1 MSSPDIIFNPET
13 GRYVKATGRKG
24 KNLARRGVV
33 APRFTVKAPKTVHF
47 ALAPPAPRFAA
58 FAAPPPPR
66 FAAPPPPRAAAFAL
80 PPRIATVAPGGPC
93 GPGKERNPLTGRC
106 VKHGSRVFNQ
116 LVKAFGPPPSAP
128 PPPPSTFYPVHRAAA
143 AAAPALTEP
152 SPRLGARKTG
162 VAPLVDR
169 GSVLGWA
176 STNCH
181 NSADPLTGIP
191 FTHAEPAALQELVR
205 LHNGTCT
212 FATPLDSH
220 VAAQHKRGTLATLPD
235 DPSGHMT
242 LEDFT
247 ALRDAMRRHTPGY
260 KIPGRKHQ
268 RPPATWQLY
277 VASDERSGPDFVT
290 VAYVDTMK
298 GVMRADGPHYPESAI
313 VIDLGFL
320 PADFSGSCTGPMM
333 MSTIQRLDTAGKL
346 LTPIAGGWK
355 ASAGFPFS
363 KRHWEHDKKRK
374 LDRFC
379 LDLSALL
386 AAI

>member
-1 MSSPDIIFNPET
+1 
-13 GRYVKATGRKG
+13 
-24 KNLARRGVV
+24 
-33 APRFTVKAPKTVHF
+33 
-47 ALAPPAPRFAA
+47 
-58 FAAPPPPR
+58 
-66 FAAPPPPRAAAFAL
+66 
-80 PPRIATVAPGGPC
+80 
-93 GPGKERNPLTGRC
+93 
-106 VKHGSRVFNQ
+106 
-116 LVKAFGPPPSAP
+116 
-128 PPPPSTFYPVHRAAA
+128 
-143 AAAPALTEP
+143 
-152 SPRLGARKTG
+152 
-162 VAPLVDR
+162 
-169 GSVLGWA
+169 
-176 STNCH
+176 
-181 NSADPLTGIP
+181 
-191 FTHAEPAALQELVR
+191 
-205 LHNGTCT
+205 
-212 FATPLDSH
+212 
-220 VAAQHKRGTLATLPD
+220 
-235 DPSGHMT
+235 MT

-290 VAYVDTMK
+290 AAYVDTMK

-320 PADFSGSCTGPMM
+320 PVDFTGASCTGPMM

-374 LDRFC
+374 LDRLC